1 MDDLRPVT
9 CLTCTQPYE
18 LSESSAISATT
29 ELGQHCSIMVMEFGF
44 HATVALDYQAGV

>member
-9 CLTCTQPYE
+9 CVTCTKPYE
-18 LSESSAISATT
+18 LSAIRATT
-29 ELGQHCSIMVMEFGF
+29 ELGQHGSIMVMEFGF